1 MDRIEQPE
9 KEYNP
14 VNVEREIAQYWEE
27 NDIFQK
33 SLNKKNKEKKFVF
46 LEGPPTANGLPHP
59 GHVLT
64 RTMKDVVLRY
74 KSMQGYYIERKA
86 GWDTH
91 GLPVEIEVEK
101 KLGLKSKQ
109 EVEAYGIE
117 KFNEACKK
125 SVFKYEQSWREMTKR
140 IGFWIDMEN
149 PYITLKN
156 EYVESVWWSLKEAW
170 KKGLLYHGHKVLPY
184 CPRCGTAL
192 SSHEVA
198 QGYREVREPA
208 VTIKFAL
215 TEKSHEY
222 ILAWTTTPWT
232 LPGNVALAVGE
243 DIPYVKVKQG
253 KDYYYVAEQLADK
266 VLIGDYELVDVVWG
280 RDMVGWTYDPLFP
293 FLKDLCKD
301 EKNAWFITTADF
313 VTVEEGTGIV
323 HTAVMYGE
331 EDYDLGEKIGLLKK
345 HTVDINGCFIPEVT
359 QWAGMFVKDADPKII
374 DYLKKNDQLYRVDEY
389 THQYPFCWRC
399 DSPLIYYAIESWFIG
414 MSQLREKLIKNNEK
428 INWKPQHLKHGRFGD
443 FIKEVRDW
451 ALSRKRYWGTPLPIW
466 KCECGEELC
475 IGSIEELQSLTT
487 NFPSEYDL
495 HRPFVDTLEIHCPA
509 CNKRMCRVEEVI
521 DAWYD
526 SGSAFFAQWHYPFE
540 NTHKFKENFPADF
553 ICEAIDQTR
562 GWFYSLLA
570 ISTVIFNETSYK
582 NILSLGH
589 ILDKDGQKMSK
600 RARNYVEPNEI
611 FKREGADA
619 LRWYLISASA
629 PWSPKRF
636 YEDVIKE
643 ALSKF
648 LLTIWNIYSF
658 YTTYANLDKFDY
670 EKKVGL
676 EERSLLDRWILSK
689 LHSLIK
695 SVYEKM
701 EKFEIHKAA
710 RDIEEFVIKDF
721 SNWYVRNSRKRF
733 WMEEKSTDKMAG
745 YSTFYEVLI
754 CLTKLLAPFIPFI
767 SEKIY
772 RTLNG
777 GESVH
782 LCKYPL
788 PTQSLIDQKLEHKME
803 IVRQIAEGARSL
815 RAKMVIKLR
824 YPLAKAIV
832 VTSEDL
838 TSFSSLLKEEMNVK
852 NIEFIE
858 SSQPY
863 MEKKVKA
870 NYASLGP
877 RFKNKAE
884 HVASIIEQT
893 QEEDLKTLKVDI
905 DGKKYSIE
913 KEDYHIEEKEKEGY
927 MRASL
932 SEGFLI
938 LTTEQ
943 TPALIAEGF
952 SRELV
957 RRIQEMRK
965 EMNLDMEE
973 KITTSLGC
981 AEERIEGWKEYI
993 KRETRSE
1000 ALAFRD
1006 GKKEFVK
1013 TWVINGEHI
1022 DIGISRKSL
1031 K

>member
-1 MDRIEQPE
+1 M
-9 KEYNP
+9 
-14 VNVEREIAQYWEE
+14 
-27 NDIFQK
+27 
-33 SLNKKNKEKKFVF
+33 
-46 LEGPPTANGLPHP
+46 H
-59 GHVLT
+59 
-64 RTMKDVVLRY
+64 
-74 KSMQGYYIERKA
+74 
-86 GWDTH
+86 
-91 GLPVEIEVEK
+91 
-101 KLGLKSKQ
+101 
-109 EVEAYGIE
+109 
-117 KFNEACKK
+117 
-125 SVFKYEQSWREMTKR
+125 
-140 IGFWIDMEN
+140 
-149 PYITLKN
+149 
-156 EYVESVWWSLKEAW
+156 
-170 KKGLLYHGHKVLPY
+170 
-184 CPRCGTAL
+184 
-192 SSHEVA
+192 
-198 QGYREVREPA
+198 
-208 VTIKFAL
+208 
-215 TEKSHEY
+215 
-222 ILAWTTTPWT
+222 
-232 LPGNVALAVGE
+232 
-243 DIPYVKVKQG
+243 
-253 KDYYYVAEQLADK
+253 
-266 VLIGDYELVDVVWG
+266 
-280 RDMVGWTYDPLFP
+280 
-293 FLKDLCKD
+293 
-301 EKNAWFITTADF
+301 
-313 VTVEEGTGIV
+313 
-323 HTAVMYGE
+323 
-331 EDYDLGEKIGLLKK
+331 
-345 HTVDINGCFIPEVT
+345 
-359 QWAGMFVKDADPKII
+359 
-374 DYLKKNDQLYRVDEY
+374 
-389 THQYPFCWRC
+389 
-399 DSPLIYYAIESWFIG
+399 
-414 MSQLREKLIKNNEK
+414 
-428 INWKPQHLKHGRFGD
+428 
-443 FIKEVRDW
+443 
-451 ALSRKRYWGTPLPIW
+451 
-466 KCECGEELC
+466 
-475 IGSIEELQSLTT
+475 
-487 NFPSEYDL
+487 
-495 HRPFVDTLEIHCPA
+495 
-509 CNKRMCRVEEVI
+509 RVEEVI

-540 NTHKFKENFPADF
+540 NTQRFKENFPADF

-570 ISTVIFNETSYK
+570 ISTLIFNDTSYT

-611 FKREGADA
+611 FTREGADA

-658 YTTYANLDKFDY
+658 YTTYATLDKFDY

-701 EKFEIHKAA
+701 DKFEIHKAA

-733 WMEEKSTDKMAG
+733 WMEEESTDKMAG

-782 LCKYPL
+782 LCEYPL
-788 PTQSLIDQKLEHKME
+788 STQSLIDQELENKME

-824 YPLAKAIV
+824 YPLAKAVIV
-832 VTSEDL
+832 TREDL
-838 TSFSSLLKEEMNVK
+838 TSFISLLKEEMNVK
-852 NIEFIE
+852 NIEFTE
-858 SSQPY
+858 SPRPF

-877 RFKNKAE
+877 RFKDKAE
-884 HVASIIEQT
+884 HVASVIEHT
-893 QEEDLKTLKVDI
+893 PAKDLKTLKVNI
-905 DGKKYSIE
+905 DGKEHSLE

-927 MRASL
+927 MRTPL
-932 SEGFLI
+932 NEGFLI

-981 AEERIEGWKEYI
+981 AEERIKGWKEYI

-1000 ALAFRD
+1000 TLAFID
-1006 GKKEFVK
+1006 VKEKFIK
-1013 TWVINGEHI
+1013 TWIINGEHI
-1022 DIGISRKSL
+1022 DIGISRKPF